1 MARPRKKRLPAAPE
15 PKSGIS
21 PKWIVTLVGCGLLI
35 FIVIKKV
42 DSISEVKAAGAGIT
56 FRGSASPSTLPPEQ
70 QRELSR
76 QVQAKVEADLQQT
89 AKDSPEP
96 PPSSVDL
103 TGTWTTPDGRA
114 SWTVTVENGYLVM
127 REQYPASPNV
137 ITAVG
142 YGSFDGH
149 TWSLRLQ
156 NIFGATGTASLNL
169 EDEDTLRGEVVLG
182 AQRFLLVLRR

>member
-1 MARPRKKRLPAAPE
+1 MARSRKKRAVVAPE

-21 PKWIVTLVGCGLLI
+21 PKWIVTLVGCGLVAY
-35 FIVIKKV
+35 IVIKKV
-42 DSISEVKAAGAGIT
+42 DDISEVKAAGAGIT
-56 FRGSASPSTLPPEQ
+56 FRGSASPSSLPPEQ

-76 QVQAKVEADLQQT
+76 QIQAKIEADLQQ
-89 AKDSPEP
+89 AANAEPEP
-96 PPSSVDL
+96 STSPVDL

-114 SWTVTVENGYLVM
+114 SWTVTIENGYVAM
-127 REQYPASPNV
+127 REQYPESPNV

-156 NIFGATGTASLNL
+156 NIFGATGTASLSL
-169 EDEDTLRGEVVLG
+169 EDDDTLRGGVVLG